1 MLPSSTAPL
10 LLIANAFALALSL
23 SFLIII
29 LWYDIRRATYQFF
42 ALFLFLIVIWNTGYV
57 FLQANSLMGGTFGL
71 QNLIFGL
78 INIGYTGSSAALY
91 ALCVALIGAPLRFF
105 RWAAFLGIL
114 LAVSLNVLVAFNQ
127 TGPGVGAVAAPIS
140 FNALF
145 YLLFDGVVLYIL
157 WRYRRTLQN
166 PVFSLGCVIF
176 VCGQGLG
183 LLNQELGVSSAS
195 VLVGSVGCLVISFSF
210 VRKELINPLVS
221 RNEQLETLHEVS
233 IAISQRIATADLLGE
248 IVARAAAWLQADGAV
263 FFMTADTHLEIAATY
278 QMPATTIGQRAVPGG
293 LARAVEAQ
301 QSSLLLAHYRQDWK
315 GAEEFAALSD
325 TFGSVIATP
334 LLYDNQV
341 IGVLIVIA
349 SIQGRVFSRED
360 IRLLELLAAQ
370 ASVAIAHDRLFNA
383 RVQLTNQI
391 QLARDQLHTVLAN
404 TNTPVI
410 ALDRELNIMFT
421 NKSAD
426 QLMKQWQKENEGAVL
441 QQVVHHFVPKDP
453 RRVLHDI
460 RQFGVHIF
468 EMKLHDKVFLC
479 HVARWGQIRTEGW
492 VAVLHDVTELKEL
505 DRIKSEMVRMTS
517 HDLKNPLQA
526 ALANIDLLKDDVDPK
541 NYEMALSVANV
552 ERQLMKMQRIISGIL
567 DLERVKMGVQL
578 TEICSVADLAR
589 RAMDELYDI
598 ANDKQ
603 ISLVVDMPTSGLEF
617 MGDKSQF
624 ERAAANLIDNAIKFT
639 PVGGTVTVRSFQVG
653 SVIEMQIEDTGV
665 GIPEELQDR
674 IFERFFRGRQA
685 GIEHVSGS
693 GLGLSLVKAVI
704 ESHNGTIQVKSQIG
718 QGTTFIIRL
727 PAAKETMPTSVK

>member
-1 MLPSSTAPL
+1 MFSSSATPL

-42 ALFLFLIVIWNTGYV
+42 ALFLFMVVIWNTGYV
-57 FLQANSLMGGTFGL
+57 LLQANSLMSGTFGFHA
-71 QNLIFGL
+71 IISGL

-91 ALCVALIGAPLRFF
+91 ALCVALIGAPLKFF

-114 LAVSLNVLVAFNQ
+114 LAISLNVLVVFNQ
-127 TGPGVGAVAAPIS
+127 AGAGFSGQAS
-140 FNALF
+140 FNMFF
-145 YLLFDGVVLYIL
+145 YLLFDGVVVYIL
-157 WRYRRTLQN
+157 WRYRRSLQN
-166 PVFSLGCVIF
+166 SMFSFGCFIF

-183 LLNQELGVSSAS
+183 LVNQELGVSAAS

-233 IAISQRIATADLLGE
+233 IAISRRIATTDLLGE
-248 IVARAAAWLQADGAV
+248 IVARAAAWLGADGAV
-263 FFMTADTHLEIAATY
+263 FFMKQGTHLEIAAAY
-278 QMPATTIGQRAVPGG
+278 QMPDCAGQKAVPGG
-293 LARAVEAQ
+293 LAKVVEAQ
-301 QSSLLLAHYRQDWK
+301 KASLLLAHYRQDWK
-315 GAEEFAALSD
+315 GADEFATISD
-325 TFGSVIATP
+325 TFGAVIATP

-341 IGVLIVIA
+341 IGVLVVIA
-349 SIQGRVFSRED
+349 SIQGRVFSRDD

-370 ASVAIAHDRLFNA
+370 AAVAIAHDRLFNA
-383 RVQLTNQI
+383 RLQLTNQI

-410 ALDRELNIMFT
+410 ALDRDLHLMFT

-426 QLMKQWQKENEGAVL
+426 QLVS
-441 QQVVHHFVPKDP
+441 QVQRGESRSDFTQLVRQFAPQNL
-453 RRVLHDI
+453 RRVLRDI
-460 RQFGVHIF
+460 RQSGAHIF
-468 EMKLHDKVFLC
+468 ELKLHEKVFLC
-479 HVARWGQIRTEGW
+479 HVARWGQPRTEGW

-567 DLERVKMGVQL
+567 DLERVKMGVHL
-578 TEICSVADLAR
+578 TEMCSVADLAR

-603 ISLVVDMPTSGLEF
+603 ITLVVDMPTSGLEF

-624 ERAAANLIDNAIKFT
+624 ERAIANLIDNAIKFT
-639 PVGGTVTVRSFQVG
+639 PIGGTVTVRSFQHG
-653 SVIEMQIEDTGV
+653 GTIEIQIEDTGV

-674 IFERFFRGRQA
+674 IFDRFFRGRQA

-704 ESHNGTIQVKSQIG
+704 ESHDGTIQVKSQIG
-718 QGTTFIIRL
+718 QGTVFIVRV
-727 PAAKETMPTSVK
+727 PATKEGMPTSVK